1 MIAFDISKPIETSRQ
16 NVPAEWC
23 DINGHMNVAYYALAF
38 ENAGFEA
45 QEIIGLGE
53 TYLEKEHC
61 SLFSLKNSYTFH
73 QEVGEGDTLRITY
86 RVLDCSPK
94 LLHVLLEMHHADEGF
109 LSCHTEQL
117 VAHVNMDTRRT
128 APLPP
133 SKLEML
139 EEMKSAVSG
148 LALPRGI
155 GEPIG
160 IKRG

>member
-1 MIAFDISKPIETSRQ
+1 MNLIKNSGEAMPDGGQLTIRSKLLEEDLLR
-16 NVPAEWC
+16 
-23 DINGHMNVAYYALAF
+23 L
-38 ENAGFEA
+38 EA

-139 EEMKSAVSG
+139 EEMKSALSG